1 MNYIM
6 RLSSRSCDLCF
17 GEVFKKR
24 NDAIDTSIN
33 NQTSKSQWKTNELF
47 IESFN
52 KKWNGKNI
60 QWLIYKLQKNTEIY
74 LHKEVK
80 EILACIYHCF
90 VEVDRMNY
98 YLVISL
104 CYIHIY
110 KENDHLQEI
119 LYIICGRFYKKGK
132 ECRRA
137 GEMLLCHNSVSFERI
152 KFCYCLNLFV
162 KLMKSPQKQR
172 ANKRMAKELWCCWC
186 WRWIKKG

>member
-104 CYIHIY
+104 YLY
-110 KENDHLQEI
+110 FVERKWPLGRKFSI
-119 LYIICGRFYKKGK
+119 LLWKILHQKA
-132 ECRRA
+132 RRRR
-137 GEMLLCHNSVSFERI
+137 SR
-152 KFCYCLNLFV
+152 
-162 KLMKSPQKQR
+162 
-172 ANKRMAKELWCCWC
+172 
-186 WRWIKKG
+186 